1 MLLRVNSWLSEQETK
16 QTVGGR
22 EGIFNQSVDG
32 ILGANIEK
40 GKRKEKTEAGGKLT
54 MLRPVGQ
61 REPVSQK
68 IKAVR

>member
-40 GKRKEKTEAGGKLT
+40 GKRKKN
-54 MLRPVGQ
+54 
-61 REPVSQK
+61 
-68 IKAVR
+68 